1 MANSQNASSSNRPQV
16 RSGPL
21 MTGAGLVAAGGLLAL
36 AGLIIGGGHLVTAIR
51 RWVNDMDVPPS
62 ELAKVKIAQARAAAT
77 AGADA
82 WQNGPHARNARST
95 TAR

>member
-1 MANSQNASSSNRPQV
+1 MANSQNASSNMPQV

-82 WQNGPHARNARST
+82 WQNGPHARNARGA

>member
-1 MANSQNASSSNRPQV
+1 MANSQNASNMPQV

-21 MTGAGLVAAGGLLAL
+21 MTGAGLVAAGGFLAL
-36 AGLIIGGGHLVTAIR
+36 VGLIIGGGHLVTALR

-62 ELAKVKIAQARAAAT
+62 ELAKLKIAQARAAAT

-82 WQNGPHARNARST
+82 WQNGPQHARNARGA